1 MVVRAA
7 GMDTPKGLDW
17 EYPGFASGPF
27 RGPKGGVPMVAR
39 LTLLAFLIAVAPSLG
54 AATAEPTDAGALR
67 AAPPGAVVAAPDG
80 RSEMELVRF
89 DGAVAATLQ
98 DLAPGESVHVEEW
111 PVAPGRRA
119 SVVLRRFDVY
129 APDAKVVVIEDG
141 VEREEPRSS
150 QAFFQG
156 IVAAGAD
163 AGKRLVAWLDP
174 ASGRFGG
181 LALMGDGV
189 FELAPPDEASGEA
202 TRVARAESLEPA
214 GTRTSWSCGVPDG
227 GSDPL
232 WNALMAARTE
242 RPAFAGPNGGAPS
255 APTALSKSA
264 VIAFDT
270 DAEYLNLRFANNT
283 SSATTYIAQ
292 LVAAM
297 TVIYERDVA
306 AAMGDGVKVLQG
318 YTILR
323 VGEASDPYSDTTGSA
338 DSAKLAEFRNY
349 WNAQY
354 PETVVRRALAALLSG
369 RQGSSNS
376 ASGIATVA
384 ALCSTSGYSIDQ
396 LFTGVFGVSSD
407 LLILAHEVGHNF
419 GAFHTHSC
427 YYGTPPIDRCV
438 APEGGCTTAT
448 GCPGSQTFNGVTTNG
463 TLMSYCHMLDCSP
476 YSLVFH
482 NRSITDNPADP
493 FGIDSVLTEVANAG
507 CLAALSGGVVPAA
520 PTISS
525 VAPASGPLAGGTAV
539 TITGTNFTSGAT
551 VSFVELPSNN
561 VFGDSVNSKS
571 AASVTF
577 NGSTQLTA
585 TTPSATNAGA
595 VDVVVMNPD
604 RQTATRASGFT
615 YTIAGPAPTVTS
627 VSPNNGTTAGGT
639 SVTITG
645 TNFVA
650 TPSVTFG
657 GAAATAE
664 VFVNATTLT
673 ATVPAHAAGPVN
685 VVVTN
690 PDAQSGTLTNGYA
703 YLPPASASRYW
714 VLTPC
719 RLFDTRNAA
728 GADAAAPILAAGETR
743 TFDVSGRCGVPDA
756 SIALTVNATVTG
768 PGAAGEIR
776 IYPGNGVSPNPPA
789 STLSYAAGR
798 TRANNSV
805 VRLATDGT
813 ATLKVQNVSAAAVHF
828 ILDVSGYFLAP

>member
-1 MVVRAA
+1 MKV
-7 GMDTPKGLDW
+7 
-17 EYPGFASGPF
+17 S
-27 RGPKGGVPMVAR
+27 R
-39 LTLLAFLIAVAPSLG
+39 LTLLAVLIATAPGLRT
-54 AATAEPTDAGALR
+54 AAAGPADTGALR
-67 AAPPGAVVAAPDG
+67 AALPGAVVDAPDG
-80 RSEMELVRF
+80 RGEMELVQF
-89 DGAVAATLQ
+89 DGAVVATLQ
-98 DLAPGESVHVEEW
+98 DLAPEQSIRVEEW

-119 SVVLRRFDVY
+119 PVILRRFDVY

-141 VEREEPRSS
+141 VEREAPRSS
-150 QAFFQG
+150 LAVFQG
-156 IVAAGAD
+156 VVDAGAD
-163 AGKRLVAWLDP
+163 AGRRLVAWLDP
-174 ASGRFGG
+174 ESGRFGG

-189 FELAPPDEASGEA
+189 FELAPPDGANGEA
-202 TRVARAESLEPA
+202 TRVVRAESLAPA
-214 GTRTSWSCGVPDG
+214 GARTSWSCGVPDG
-227 GSDPL
+227 GNDPL

-242 RPAFAGPNGGAPS
+242 RPASTGPRGGAPS
-255 APTALSKSA
+255 APTALSRSA

-323 VGEASDPYSDTTGSA
+323 VGEASDPYSDTTGGA
-338 DSAKLAEFRNY
+338 DSAKLTEFRNY

-354 PETVVRRALAALLSG
+354 PDTVVRRALAALLSG

-396 LFTGVFGVSSD
+396 LFTGAFGVSAD

-448 GCPGSQTFNGVTTNG
+448 GCPGSQVFNGVTTNG
-463 TLMSYCHMLDCSP
+463 TLMSYCHTLNCSP
-476 YSLVFH
+476 YNLVFH

-507 CLAALSGGVVPAA
+507 CLATLPGGVVPSA
-520 PTISS
+520 PTITS

-551 VSFVELPSNN
+551 VAFVELPSND
-561 VFGDSVNSKS
+561 VFGTPSSKS
-571 AASVTF
+571 AGSVTF
-577 NGSTQLTA
+577 NGATQLTA

-615 YTIAGPAPTVTS
+615 YSIAAPAPTVTS
-627 VSPNNGTTAGGT
+627 VSPNSGTTAGGT

-645 TNFVA
+645 ANFVA
-650 TPSVTFG
+650 TPAVTFG
-657 GAAATAE
+657 GAAATSE
-664 VFVNATTLT
+664 VLVNATTLT
-673 ATVPAHAAGPVN
+673 ATVPAHAAGVVN

-703 YLPPASASRYW
+703 YLPPPSASRYW
-714 VLTPC
+714 AITPC

-728 GADAAAPILAAGETR
+728 GADAAAPILAANETR

-756 SIALTVNATVTG
+756 ALSLTVNVTVTG
-768 PGAAGEIR
+768 PGAAGELR
-776 IYPGNGVSPNPPA
+776 IFPGNGLSPNPPVSA
-789 STLSYAAGR
+789 LSYAAGK
-798 TRANNSV
+798 TRANNEV
-805 VRLATDGT
+805 LRLSTDGT
-813 ATLKVQNVSAAAVHF
+813 ATLKVQNVSAGSVHF
-828 ILDVSGYFLAP
+828 ILDVSGYFLLAP